1 MPDTRFT
8 LAAVHLPC
16 RDMELMTGFYRDVLG
31 LERGPDQI
39 PIGDGPLDPWVT
51 FQTGDVY
58 LVLKARGWFDGE
70 EKPVETAS
78 VHIAFRVAHRD
89 VVDAEYERLR
99 ATGIEFR
106 SAPKD
111 WPWNERACFFP
122 DPEGNLVE
130 IFASSNA

>member
-1 MPDTRFT
+1 
-8 LAAVHLPC
+8 
-16 RDMELMTGFYRDVLG
+16 MEVMTGFYRDVLG

-78 VHIAFRVAHRD
+78 VHIAFRLAHRD

-130 IFASSNA
+130 LFASSNP